1 LSIDELAEGN
11 NICKQVIVSLPL
23 LWKRN
28 KDQLFEGGICLCPG
42 YPTHRARERRFQ
54 RAKRK
59 NLFRIIAPIQLSVC
73 SSFIL
78 SAETRKIPKTSSLQF
93 RGVFFL
99 PSQQEDW
106 KGGKKVELNIHRIH
120 QTCSNIVIVF
130 AKAAKENRQ
139 LVKKT

>member
-1 LSIDELAEGN
+1 LPRLSN
-11 NICKQVIVSLPL
+11 PQSK
-23 LWKRN
+23 
-28 KDQLFEGGICLCPG
+28 
-42 YPTHRARERRFQ
+42 REREFQ

-78 SAETRKIPKTSSLQF
+78 STETRKIPKTASLQF

-106 KGGKKVELNIHRIH
+106 KGGKKSGVEHSSHSSDMQQHRH
-120 QTCSNIVIVF
+120 RFRKSRKGKPTTRKKNVK
-130 AKAAKENRQ
+130 AKKRR
-139 LVKKT
+139 